1 MSTIATH
8 EKLIRVSVA
17 VHRKPG
23 TTEEEFNKY
32 WAYKHGPLATEW
44 LLRCGIVKYTQYH
57 TTSEFKKFGD
67 AMSAQTGR
75 PMLEYDGFG
84 DFYVRKYEDF
94 ENAFLDPEYMEKIRP
109 DELRLIDMERIG
121 VTVGVEYVVINEGKL
136 VEKHGREF

>member
-1 MSTIATH
+1 
-8 EKLIRVSVA
+8 
-17 VHRKPG
+17 
-23 TTEEEFNKY
+23 
-32 WAYKHGPLATEW
+32 
-44 LLRCGIVKYTQYH
+44 
-57 TTSEFKKFGD
+57 
-67 AMSAQTGR
+67 
-75 PMLEYDGFG
+75 MLEYDGFG